1 MRQQRKE
8 RMATSAP
15 REKVGTGLP
24 TSGYAI
30 VVDGRARAAFATS
43 DQALKAAVDLKGR
56 FPMLQI
62 KVYNARRKRSEKIE
76 LTARSRLTP

>member
-1 MRQQRKE
+1 MRRQRNE
-8 RMATSAP
+8 RMATPAP
-15 REKVGTGLP
+15 REKVRETDLP

-30 VVDGRARAAFATS
+30 VVDGRAKAAFDAS

-62 KVYNARRKRSEKIE
+62 KVYDAERKRSAKIE
-76 LTARSRLTP
+76 LAA

>member
-8 RMATSAP
+8 RMAMPAP
-15 REKVGTGLP
+15 REKVGIGLP

-30 VVDGRARAAFATS
+30 VVDGQAKAAFATS
-43 DQALKAAVDLKGR
+43 DQALKAAMDLKGR

-62 KVYNARRKRSEKIE
+62 KVYDAERRRSEKIE
-76 LTARSRLTP
+76 LVAV